1 MDEVS
6 ALWML
11 KLIQFWNKLNCENE
25 RDISF
30 SVDQCMF
37 VKLRQQQT
45 CQLVILCINTPEIER
60 ITLCRWTNEESVDV
74 NILSPFL
81 WIELLKKLAQAC
93 FQLYYNSFI
102 ISQIYWYLKNIY
114 SLLKTNEYQ
123 KAFWIVLQSALINL
137 ITKNLAANSLT
148 VM

>member
-25 RDISF
+25 WDISF

-45 CQLVILCINTPEIER
+45 C
-60 ITLCRWTNEESVDV
+60 
-74 NILSPFL
+74 
-81 WIELLKKLAQAC
+81 
-93 FQLYYNSFI
+93 
-102 ISQIYWYLKNIY
+102 
-114 SLLKTNEYQ
+114 
-123 KAFWIVLQSALINL
+123 
-137 ITKNLAANSLT
+137 
-148 VM
+148 